1 MGLLSMVTYYR
12 FFHPAG
18 PIRGPCATGARK
30 SVDFKNDLSNPAFE
44 AGEEQDPNKTAPDFV
59 IEFTEEAAAANQSTS
74 TRNDS
79 SGVTPP
85 KRPTHGMLK
94 HSRSFK
100 KACPQRRADLP
111 LPPSPVLPRGGSS
124 SLGSKVKHIAAYN
137 IGPGTCQL

>member
-1 MGLLSMVTYYR
+1 MVTYYR

-44 AGEEQDPNKTAPDFV
+44 AEEQEPNKTAPDFV
-59 IEFTEEAAAANQSTS
+59 IEFTEEAAANQSTS

-79 SGVTPP
+79 NGVTPP

-111 LPPSPVLPRGGSS
+111 IAPSPVLPRGGS
-124 SLGSKVKHIAAYN
+124 SLGSKVKHIAAD
-137 IGPGTCQL
+137 